1 MILGSSPT
9 NACTQ
14 VQVCELN
21 SSAVMLAANR
31 SAGVAWVVNL
41 RNPLHTGDEEYKQ
54 WSHHSFK
61 TQGRGHQKSKTG
73 VSVAH
78 KKDLCPPKIK
88 KHIFGNIE
96 AQLFSYSK
104 NGLVNN
110 LAAGLIGSD
119 DWFRELLPSW
129 KTATCKLTSNPSQIM
144 TVGDCPYWTL
154 SSTYLM
160 LDTSAC
166 MCLKYFTITLTSFYK

>member
-1 MILGSSPT
+1 
-9 NACTQ
+9 
-14 VQVCELN
+14 
-21 SSAVMLAANR
+21 MLAANR

-129 KTATCKLTSNPSQIM
+129 KTATCKLTSNPFRNYDSRRLPI
-144 TVGDCPYWTL
+144 
-154 SSTYLM
+154 
-160 LDTSAC
+160 LDTVIYLPNVGYF
-166 MCLKYFTITLTSFYK
+166 CLYVLEVFYNYINFIL